1 MNLYHDRAG
10 SVRVTLATPTPRGL
24 ALALSNGQ
32 WELNSFRAHW
42 SGRSLGYSGRR
53 AWPKSR
59 RGERKHGRG
68 SICTKSTCPGPE
80 LTPEQEE
87 ALKKIQAAQRGL
99 ELRKADAET
108 AETAETKLT
117 PQLPTAP
124 PPGEENAR
132 GLRRRQKRQLLR
144 KARMYRLSYDFQKKK
159 LIDPLT

>member
-1 MNLYHDRAG
+1 MAEGETGEEVRA
-10 SVRVTLATPTPRGL
+10 S
-24 ALALSNGQ
+24 
-32 WELNSFRAHW
+32 
-42 SGRSLGYSGRR
+42 
-53 AWPKSR
+53 K
-59 RGERKHGRG
+59 
-68 SICTKSTCPGPE
+68 PGPE